1 MPSSEPPMT
10 RPYLAKSPARE
21 PGMPS
26 RSVMTAIGSGAA
38 KPETR
43 SNRPAAAA
51 ASSRSAPVRS
61 IRAV

>member
-1 MPSSEPPMT
+1 MA
-10 RPYLAKSPARE
+10 RPYRAKSSARE
-21 PGMPS
+21 SGMPS
-26 RSVMTAIGSGAA
+26 RSVMTTIGSGAA

-51 ASSRSAPVRS
+51 ASSSSPAVRS